1 MEKDNIVL
9 IYNQIQIAKD
19 NKDKLDF
26 SIEDGIEHTFGRV
39 YYYVKFNLTNKPGV
53 NEHINKGYKDTIR
66 FFLGDELPKS
76 GEGID
81 EINRINET
89 NYRWI
94 TGLCDLHLKNSGVNS
109 TYRVYPYRI
118 KGLQSV

>member
-1 MEKDNIVL
+1 MEKEDIVL
-9 IYNQIQIAKD
+9 IYNKIQIARD

-26 SIEDGIEHTFGRV
+26 SIVDGIEHMFGRV
-39 YYYVKFNLTNKPGV
+39 YYYVKFNLTNKSGV
-53 NEHINKGYKDTIR
+53 DEHINKGYKDTIR

-76 GEGID
+76 GEGIN

-94 TGLCDLHLKNSGVNS
+94 TNLCDLHLKNSGVNFKYF
-109 TYRVYPYRI
+109 TLPHRI
-118 KGLQSV
+118 KI